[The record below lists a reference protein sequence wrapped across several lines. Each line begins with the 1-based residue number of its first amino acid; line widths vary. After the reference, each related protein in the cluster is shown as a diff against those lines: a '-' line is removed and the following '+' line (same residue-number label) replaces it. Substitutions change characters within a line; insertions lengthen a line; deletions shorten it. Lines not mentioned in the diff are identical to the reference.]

1 MRKQNLGIDEEGFHL
16 IIGFFSFARASTVP
30 PGTCTFKFLNLPYG
44 LNTLARLQ
52 RCVTVIPLN
61 ETL

>member
-52 RCVTVIPLN
+52 
-61 ETL
+61 